1 MLNINKTKTKT
12 YNKEVDKMNLMTNK
26 IKEKSSMFN
35 FSPSEF
41 AFGFQN
47 CQKCYY
53 DKKINGI
60 EFKPYFPPIF
70 NKFDG
75 LQKKFYHGKSS
86 KIVTDELEE
95 GEIISDYNK
104 LLKSEVLYDLKDRP
118 FTMTGKID
126 GYIKHK
132 DSFTI
137 VDFKTTNI
145 NEKKIDTYATQLQS
159 YALMMERPKEGS
171 LKLTPIKRLGIFCF
185 DPSEITETDGNNC
198 NMQWNTKWFEIPRDD
213 KDLIGYITK
222 VQDVLYS
229 KETPESGPTCGM
241 CNFRNLIK

>member
-1 MLNINKTKTKT
+1 MKKQNNI
-12 YNKEVDKMNLMTNK
+12 
-26 IKEKSSMFN
+26 FN
-35 FSPSEF
+35 YSPSEF
-41 AFGFQN
+41 AFAFEN
-47 CQKCYY
+47 CKKCYY

-60 EFKPYFPPIF
+60 ELKTFFPPVF
-70 NKFDG
+70 NKLDG

-104 LLKSEVLYDLKDRP
+104 MLKSEVLHDLNDRP

-171 LKLTPIKRLGIFCF
+171 LKLTPIKRLGLFCF
-185 DPSEITETDGNNC
+185 DPNEITESNGNNC

-213 KDLIGYITK
+213 KDLIGFITK
-222 VQDVLYS
+222 VQDVLYEDKS
-229 KETPESGPTCGM
+229 PPSSENCNVCKFKKE
-241 CNFRNLIK
+241 IKNEQ